1 LFRDEVCQRKPES
14 RAKEILAVKT
24 TMAIVAILTILLR
37 LLARYLVGRKFYLDD
52 YAMMLNLV
60 RLYKSGGLS

>member
-1 LFRDEVCQRKPES
+1 
-14 RAKEILAVKT
+14 
-24 TMAIVAILTILLR
+24 MAIVAILTILLR